1 MCQPHSPWQPEEQGR
16 DIPFQ
21 GTFNTEGHFCD
32 LPDTFRPN
40 LLCHHEGLLCC
51 SARALKENVFSSPEI
66 WFWLY
71 FLAPV
76 FYVLFSE
83 WRHYLFLW
91 TSGDLGIDD
100 ISRLVLASLLL
111 SSLPQFDYLPSLPPT

>member
-1 MCQPHSPWQPEEQGR
+1 MCEPHSPWQPEEQGR

-21 GTFNTEGHFCD
+21 GTFNTEGHFSD

-51 SARALKENVFSSPEI
+51 SEGERFFPSPEI

-71 FLAPV
+71 FLATL

-83 WRHYLFLW
+83 RRLYLIHK

-100 ISRLVLASLLL
+100 ISRLG
-111 SSLPQFDYLPSLPPT
+111 

>member
-21 GTFNTEGHFCD
+21 GTFNTECD
-32 LPDTFRPN
+32 LPDTFQPN

-51 SARALKENVFSSPEI
+51 SARTLKENVFSSPEM

-71 FLAPV
+71 FLATV

-83 WRHYLFLW
+83 WRHYLILW

-111 SSLPQFDYLPSLPPT
+111 SSLPQFDYFPSLPPM